1 LWMPP
6 LSATRSRS
14 EAALSRKL
22 NRSQSELDAATRGT
36 RPRGRV
42 LGEANPGRNLPD
54 PYTVGVLKSR
64 GGLAGAPVRRC
75 AKTEKYAR
83 LWGAGPTPDRK
94 KERGSRG
101 FVAQP
106 AYFATCRGRHSERQ
120 PSYGAVRLRENR
132 SRNLG
137 RDSRI
142 RRWTDVVIT
151 PELAKL
157 WPTSVRSLLTLADS
171 SVGRWIPKGIPR
183 PAEPLS
189 FGSATSCVT
198 SSILSEAP
206 VPIDGLH

>member
-1 LWMPP
+1 VDLLPSPP
-6 LSATRSRS
+6 ILRPAEVDT
-14 EAALSRKL
+14 
-22 NRSQSELDAATRGT
+22 
-36 RPRGRV
+36 PRGSQATA
-42 LGEANPGRNLPD
+42 LYDYGR
-54 PYTVGVLKSR
+54 T
-64 GGLAGAPVRRC
+64 
-75 AKTEKYAR
+75 
-83 LWGAGPTPDRK
+83 
-94 KERGSRG
+94 
-101 FVAQP
+101 
-106 AYFATCRGRHSERQ
+106 
-120 PSYGAVRLRENR
+120 R

-142 RRWTDVVIT
+142 RRWTDVAIT